1 MSCMCVCMG
10 GLSEG
15 WLLLPAK
22 PCVKPL
28 SWRPT
33 TWSLGLERLASRY
46 TIQAAR
52 IFPNGV
58 RRVAYQTW
66 TFAKQ
71 RLPMPPMPLLASS
84 LWEQSVGQSWWF
96 QGISATHVQLIV
108 RNQHGSFARNFKVGV
123 DGSTPPPNRK
133 GVTRCIIP
141 PVGSN
146 NWSER
151 AWIVRIVVG
160 LLRVLEKFMMDH
172 SVFRDAS
179 SWPSWPTLATSC
191 LSMMFSLR
199 LPNVRCLQGASGP
212 QSASDHGETPP
223 VILSMFK
230 ILVDSARAEFKCRNP
245 ILKLYPF
252 GEAKSAAI
260 RTVWVL

>member
-1 MSCMCVCMG
+1 MYFMYVCMYG
-10 GLSEG
+10 WFKWGVASLASET
-15 WLLLPAK
+15 LRETS
-22 PCVKPL
+22 L

-33 TWSLGLERLASRY
+33 TWSLGLERLD

-71 RLPMPPMPLLASS
+71 RLPMLLVSS

-108 RNQHGSFARNFKVGV
+108 GNQHGSFARNFKVGV

-133 GVTRCIIP
+133 GVTGCIIP

-151 AWIVRIVVG
+151 TWIVRIVVG
-160 LLRVLEKFMMDH
+160 LLRVLGKFMMDH

-199 LPNVRCLQGASGP
+199 LSNVRCFQGASGP

-230 ILVDSARAEFKCRNP
+230 TLVDSARAEFKCRNP

-260 RTVWVL
+260 RTAWVL